1 MLVAPHAR
9 LLRSAECRDSLG
21 GLTTLTTV
29 SVHTPRL
36 SSPLFMTDM
45 LHSVY
50 DVNDYFW
57 SAVLGAMPMV
67 GGLYILPTMWST
79 RVDDDSL
86 VDH

>member
-45 LHSVY
+45 LHLCVCLWVRVMGHNPLTLSL
-50 DVNDYFW
+50 
-57 SAVLGAMPMV
+57 SLS
-67 GGLYILPTMWST
+67 LSLTLILTLIP
-79 RVDDDSL
+79 RRYV
-86 VDH
+86 